1 MGDTP
6 DASCPCGATQRGS
19 SFKDA
24 AALGLG
30 SGVSSLVLLNNY

>member
-1 MGDTP
+1 M
-6 DASCPCGATQRGS
+6 QRGS

-30 SGVSSLVLLNNY
+30 IGVSSLVLLNNYYKLKTQI